1 MAEPEMFNAVYY
13 VVVNSGHAVY
23 CIEAIGYLGRIEF
36 RIGQIAFIG
45 GFDWF
50 FT

>member
-1 MAEPEMFNAVYY
+1 MAEPEMFNAICY
-13 VVVNSGHAVY
+13 VVINSGHVVY

-45 GFDWF
+45 GSGRF